1 MSEPHITLEVVVTD
15 QRDAEQLAGHLRVD
29 GPGSAQVAHTAE
41 LDGDLAQ
48 WIVLAESS
56 LIALANLIPVL
67 ISLVDRRRIR
77 SITVDGVHIENPS
90 DQDVQMLLSRAG
102 LRDDGHS

>member
-1 MSEPHITLEVVVTD
+1 MTD
-15 QRDAEQLAGHLRVD
+15 QDDAEQISGRLGAD
-29 GPGSAQVAHTAE
+29 EPGSVQIAHTAE

-67 ISLVDRRRIR
+67 ISLVNRRRIR

-90 DQDVQMLLSRAG
+90 EQDVQTLLSRAG
-102 LRDDGHS
+102 VRDDGHS